1 MKYENQILDAIETIV
16 NQRVKNAGYDK
27 TVQAKI
33 INCEDPTIGKYKVQ
47 YQDSNFYAYS
57 GSSEISYMDGSEV
70 YVLIPNN
77 DMSRDKTILGAVSRL
92 GKNYAVAAEGEE
104 AFEIIGNNCVE
115 SNNQYELCSYKTT
128 NEYVIYD
135 RNSSSAN
142 NLRLNLKSINE
153 YIKSSTSILLAA
165 TIKTSLPTEQQFRGN
180 YGILYE
186 MVFKD
191 NASEELV
198 TRNYALDVNQFEGNP
213 YKMPNFKRQVGI
225 FDIDGINF
233 QYINKISLFCYDFP
247 NQDETKSNDIFIK
260 DFEICGSQ
268 ALSAV
273 DLESCSLSFVTP
285 QGVYFDENDLPSATR
300 TLMAQ
305 VRVKGKYIN
314 SDSQRLPYY
323 WFVENNGV
331 TSLSEDFNVYG
342 GQGWKCLNQKNV
354 IKNASAGVAPV
365 VE

>member
-57 GSSEISYMDGSEV
+57 SSSEISYMDGSEV
-70 YVLIPNN
+70 YILIPNN

-92 GKNYAVAAEGEE
+92 GKNYATAAEGEE

-115 SNNQYELCSYKTT
+115 DSKQYNLCSYKTQDIT
-128 NEYVIYD
+128 IYQHG
-135 RNSSSAN
+135 STSAN
-142 NLRLNLKSINE
+142 NLRLNLKSVEE
-153 YIKSSTSILLAA
+153 YIKSSTSIILAA

-186 MVFKD
+186 MIFKD
-191 NASEELV
+191 NATGEAV
-198 TRNYALDVNQFEGNP
+198 TREYVLDVNQFEGNP

-225 FDIDGINF
+225 FDIDGVNF

-247 NQDETKSNDIFIK
+247 NQDDIKPDDIFIK

-273 DLESCSLSFVTP
+273 DLESCSLSFITP

-314 SDSQRLPYY
+314 PDSQKLPYY
-323 WFVENNGV
+323 WFIENNGV

-342 GQGWKCLNQKNV
+342 GQGWKCLNQKNM
-354 IKNASAGVAPV
+354 IKNASAGIAPV

>member
-16 NQRVKNAGYDK
+16 NQKVKTAGYDK

-33 INCEDPTIGKYKVQ
+33 VNCDDPTIGKYKVQ
-47 YQDSNFYAYS
+47 YQDSTFYAYS

-92 GKNYAVAAEGEE
+92 GKNYATAAEGEE

-115 SNNQYELCSYKTT
+115 DSKQYNLCSYKTQDIT
-128 NEYVIYD
+128 IYQHG
-135 RNSSSAN
+135 STSAN
-142 NLRLNLKSINE
+142 NLRLNLKSVEE
-153 YIKSSTSILLAA
+153 YIKSSTSIILAA

-186 MVFKD
+186 MIFKD
-191 NASEELV
+191 NATGEAV
-198 TRNYALDVNQFEGNP
+198 TREYVLDVNQFEGNP
-213 YKMPNFKRQVGI
+213 YRMPNFKRQVGI
-225 FDIDGINF
+225 FDIDGANF
-233 QYINKISLFCYDFP
+233 QRIEKIKLFCYDFP
-247 NQDETKSNDIFIK
+247 NQDETKADDIFIK

-268 ALSAV
+268 ALSAS
-273 DLESCSLSFVTP
+273 DLESCSLSFITP
-285 QGVYFDENDLPSATR
+285 QGVYFDNNDLPSATR
-300 TLMAQ
+300 TIMAQ

-314 SDSQRLPYY
+314 PDSQKLPYY

-331 TSLSEDFNVYG
+331 TSLSEDFNAYG
-342 GQGWKCLNQKNV
+342 GQG
-354 IKNASAGVAPV
+354 
-365 VE
+365 